1 MVKWRVYV
9 CVCLFPKHSRE
20 TTVFSR
26 VSFSGW
32 SQLLVNIWG
41 ACVPSRSCPLS
52 SSFGIWRDLLDCWHF
67 HPIFLLAPLYLFLL
81 FPIAFPSLHPSPPF
95 LFYKG
100 LKSLIVASP
109 NQTALLN
116 VPEPVSIQP
125 EESFHLPLYTPKLG
139 ILAMEINSHL
149 SSILKRDF
157 FNSEPK
163 DAENHTLIQIRIAES
178 RHGISTERDLAFI
191 R

>member
-1 MVKWRVYV
+1 MERSIRLVT
-9 CVCLFPKHSRE
+9 FPSHL
-20 TTVFSR
+20 
-26 VSFSGW
+26 SFS
-32 SQLLVNIWG
+32 SALSLSFVSY
-41 ACVPSRSCPLS
+41 CFSFSPPLT
-52 SSFGIWRDLLDCWHF
+52 
-67 HPIFLLAPLYLFLL
+67 
-81 FPIAFPSLHPSPPF
+81 PPF

-116 VPEPVSIQP
+116 VPEPVLIRP

-139 ILAMEINSHL
+139 ILAMEINNHL

-163 DAENHTLIQIRIAES
+163 DAENLTLIQIRIAKS